1 LLRFRGQGS
10 VDEMRDGKLDWY
22 LTTIVTTQLRPTASP
37 LVRDA
42 LQKIGKSAPLNLAQ
56 ALELLALRRYL
67 RIQNRQHGDL
77 ASLWSWTAAQM
88 NQNINT
94 SPSEDGIMTSGW
106 QLMREAARVQRAFAS
121 SNPGYTLNITP
132 PRDLERQVRLW
143 NDNLG
148 VRAAASQIL
157 RGAVSE
163 VSKPKYELPALL
175 AIVAAFGRWLQEY
188 EVANEPGN
196 AAPGTSDHGR
206 VRAVDFTVMRGRMV
220 VAGITRATIAT
231 EWTAP
236 GWARK
241 LAEAAANTSLAGPLQ
256 HPYEPWHWA
265 LP

>member
-1 LLRFRGQGS
+1 
-10 VDEMRDGKLDWY
+10 MRDGKLDWY

-175 AIVAAFGRWLQEY
+175 AIVAAFGK
-188 EVANEPGN
+188 VASG
-196 AAPGTSDHGR
+196 
-206 VRAVDFTVMRGRMV
+206 V
-220 VAGITRATIAT
+220 
-231 EWTAP
+231 
-236 GWARK
+236 
-241 LAEAAANTSLAGPLQ
+241 
-256 HPYEPWHWA
+256 
-265 LP
+265 